1 MQFKTYIA
9 ILFTVVFF
17 GKFLMLDAK
26 VLNSVLKSEGIAMVN
41 PFCKKNDRQTAGD
54 NILSQDSSVLVISS
68 DAICNSFF
76 FITHPEFQKKE
87 VEDNF
92 HAFNYLNPA
101 IISIYFSKDYPPPK
115 ALVA

>member
-1 MQFKTYIA
+1 
-9 ILFTVVFF
+9 
-17 GKFLMLDAK
+17 MLDAK
-26 VLNSVLKSEGIAMVN
+26 VLNSVLNSEGIVLVN
-41 PFCKKNDRQTAGD
+41 PFCKKIDRQTTDD

-68 DAICNSFF
+68 DAICTSFF
-76 FITHPEFQKKE
+76 FVTNPELQEKE

-92 HAFNYLNPA
+92 HDFNYLNPA